1 MMRRSLLV
9 LLALVALPVAALSGM
24 ACEDGPA
31 QTPAGNG
38 ADRCAYAQVSDRCTD
53 TSGKDCVLN
62 QFGGGIAC
70 VTHVRCEHG
79 QWMRTGEG
87 TCDGDGD
94 ASADA
99 AADGD

>member
-1 MMRRSLLV
+1 MLAV
-9 LLALVALPVAALSGM
+9 LAAALSVT
-24 ACEDGPA
+24 ACEDGPT

-38 ADRCAYAQVSDRCTD
+38 ADRCAYAQVSDHCTD

-62 QFGGGIAC
+62 QFGGGVAC
-70 VTHVRCEHG
+70 VTHVRCERG

>member
-1 MMRRSLLV
+1 MSAMRRKNLV
-9 LLALVALPVAALSGM
+9 RAIVVLALAVPALSG
-24 ACEDGPA
+24 CEDGPT
-31 QTPAGNG
+31 QTSSGGG
-38 ADRCAYAQVSDRCTD
+38 ADRCAYAQVSDPCTD

-79 QWMRTGEG
+79 VWKRTGEG

-94 ASADA
+94 AGADA
-99 AADGD
+99 TPD